1 MSVSRTFIALSIVA
15 LCAVALILPAS
26 PALAQAPQAPEDLM
40 VMPWGPQELL
50 LQWSE
55 GCCSD
60 PVRFFVYRNGQLV
73 TPGGIPD
80 TDPLEYLDVGLA
92 PDTPHTY
99 TVQAENT
106 GSGERSPMSVR
117 AAEMTMEGMV
127 IRVPFEAPTI
137 QDAILIAT
145 NGTTILVAPGIYDG
159 SFIDLLGRS
168 GITIKGQDPEGV
180 VLEMFGGG
188 GIDLDPNPGTNIT
201 LSGVTISG
209 GQVLMGQGDT
219 VSNCVF
225 VMSPI
230 EAVSGGGFVTNS
242 VFDYGPMPVI
252 TVLPGEFI
260 MVANSIFMDGGGAF
274 SDMPPNGFLLNNNF
288 VSGIAPPD
296 IPGESEGN
304 YSDYPCFEDPGPPQ
318 EPDPYWYP
326 SFLPCPGPDQDAGA
340 FVGLYVPDMMPDVGA
355 FELYEPYT
363 PQPYTPQPPSDLTAV
378 WEGGPMAPPG
388 IVLSWT
394 PSPDDP
400 SNPEP
405 PPIPTVME
413 YIVYRS
419 DSPDMSYPMEWVV
432 PAGENTFFDP
442 EPYPGNPTPFFYQ
455 VRASMGPPMMDPWP
469 IVSRPTDTLTT
480 DAPANLR
487 LLSVTNSSVD
497 FAWDPPMFTGPLP
510 PMYNVYRN
518 GRLIT
523 PSPIYGDMYTDTGL
537 AAETPHTYTVQ
548 AVPECLDPPMCT
560 MAPPPGERFT
570 SMQSD
575 HLGAMTGVGIEV
587 RVPQDHPTIQAAI
600 DAAGPGTSIHV
611 GPGVYQEDIYLPAG
625 VAVVGQDPQGAI
637 LDLSGT
643 TSQAVDLDPAPG
655 TNSTISGFT
664 IVGGGVYMGEGD
676 TVANCVFRDSPWV
689 SVSGGG
695 FVTNS
700 VFDGSYSSPW
710 PSPPIVVPP
719 HEFMTVAN
727 SVFLGGDVFS
737 FTDPETIYLLHNS
750 FDTPE
755 WMYLPGKGNFDD
767 IPMFRPPGPPDTYVV
782 EWSQGIDNG
791 IDVGLYVPDMMP
803 DVGAFELGLPYTPEP
818 PSNLAAVWNGVAG
831 AVDLSWTESPDD
843 PIVNPG
849 TLNPIMEYLIYRAE
863 APELLPNQDPMMSVP
878 AGTVDYQDF
887 SVLPGNTYYYQVR
900 ANSGGPP
907 PTDEILSQP
916 SNTASSETNNPPVA
930 VDDSYSVNKNY
941 MMVVGPPGVLLN
953 DSDAEGDPLTAVLV
967 SGVTN
972 GMLILHPLGD
982 FDYTPNFGFSG
993 TDTFTYVAND
1003 GTADSNVAT
1012 VTITV
1017 VNQPPVANDD
1027 SYSVNS
1033 NDTLFVDAPGVLQN
1047 DTDPDEGDF
1056 LVAFLVSDVTN
1067 GTLTLATG
1075 GNFDYTPNPGFTGT
1089 DSFTYYAY
1097 DGTNISSWA
1106 TVTITVNGTT
1116 APIADDQSVTTGR
1129 DLPVAITLTAS
1140 DADGDPLTYSV
1151 VSPPVNGS
1159 LSGTAPNLT
1168 YTPHTG
1174 GWGVD
1179 TLTFVANDGTSDSNV
1194 ATVTITVTGP
1204 PWTINTRVNGET
1216 YINIE
1221 AGTPV
1226 HLTAD
1231 FTDVGGGDH
1240 VIAEAEYFLDTIGAD
1255 GTGTAMSA
1263 ADGSFD
1269 SPNEGVEAFIDTSG
1283 WSGGGHLLY
1292 VHAYD
1297 GTDGWGPIRGRTV
1310 YIKTMLQVDS
1320 ITMTTSTAKQMTSA
1334 SATVQI
1340 LDHLA
1345 SPIAGAMVSGHWE
1358 GLTADTEIP
1367 TATAVDGTVTFNS
1380 DEVRKASG
1388 TFTFVVDD
1396 VSKEFDGTYEYA
1408 YNASVPPPSG
1418 SIDYPPAPVC
1428 TDNDNDQYSV
1438 EGGDCGEADCED
1450 ADPDV
1455 NPGADEI
1462 CGDGKDNDCNGLTD
1476 DDDPVCGGSVCT
1488 AYTKKD
1494 NCTDD
1499 LSCEWVG
1506 NPNNGH
1512 CQDAEQCEVTE
1523 SPETSCSDGIDN
1535 DCDSE
1540 IDLDDSDCSGS
1551 CEPDGREKGKKCSD
1565 GIDNDCDG
1573 LVDSADPE
1581 CGD

>member
-1 MSVSRTFIALSIVA
+1 MEYIIYRSDTPDMWYPMEIMVPAGESTFFDHVPPGQPVYYQVRASVGMGMTPTPFPIVSMPTNTVATDPPSGLFGTSTDSTVNLSWA
-15 LCAVALILPAS
+15 PPMFS
-26 PALAQAPQAPEDLM
+26 PG
-40 VMPWGPQELL
+40 PWEYK
-50 LQWSE
+50 
-55 GCCSD
+55 
-60 PVRFFVYRNGQLV
+60 VYRNGKLI
-73 TPGGIPD
+73 TPMAIPD
-80 TDPLEYLDVGLA
+80 TFLTDAGLA
-92 PDTPHTY
+92 PETPHIY
-99 TVQAENT
+99 TVQAVTPECPYPPGCGLPPGGIIT
-106 GSGERSPMSVR
+106 TESEPFGIATTWGTVL
-117 AAEMTMEGMV
+117 
-127 IRVPFEAPTI
+127 RVPQDYPTI
-137 QDAILIAT
+137 QDALI
-145 NGTTILVAPGIYDG
+145 
-159 SFIDLLGRS
+159 
-168 GITIKGQDPEGV
+168 
-180 VLEMFGGG
+180 
-188 GIDLDPNPGTNIT
+188 
-201 LSGVTISG
+201 
-209 GQVLMGQGDT
+209 
-219 VSNCVF
+219 
-225 VMSPI
+225 
-230 EAVSGGGFVTNS
+230 
-242 VFDYGPMPVI
+242 
-252 TVLPGEFI
+252 
-260 MVANSIFMDGGGAF
+260 
-274 SDMPPNGFLLNNNF
+274 
-288 VSGIAPPD
+288 
-296 IPGESEGN
+296 
-304 YSDYPCFEDPGPPQ
+304 
-318 EPDPYWYP
+318 
-326 SFLPCPGPDQDAGA
+326 
-340 FVGLYVPDMMPDVGA
+340 
-355 FELYEPYT
+355 
-363 PQPYTPQPPSDLTAV
+363 
-378 WEGGPMAPPG
+378 
-388 IVLSWT
+388 
-394 PSPDDP
+394 
-400 SNPEP
+400 
-405 PPIPTVME
+405 
-413 YIVYRS
+413 
-419 DSPDMSYPMEWVV
+419 
-432 PAGENTFFDP
+432 
-442 EPYPGNPTPFFYQ
+442 
-455 VRASMGPPMMDPWP
+455 
-469 IVSRPTDTLTT
+469 
-480 DAPANLR
+480 
-487 LLSVTNSSVD
+487 
-497 FAWDPPMFTGPLP
+497 
-510 PMYNVYRN
+510 
-518 GRLIT
+518 
-523 PSPIYGDMYTDTGL
+523 
-537 AAETPHTYTVQ
+537 
-548 AVPECLDPPMCT
+548 
-560 MAPPPGERFT
+560 
-570 SMQSD
+570 
-575 HLGAMTGVGIEV
+575 
-587 RVPQDHPTIQAAI
+587 
-600 DAAGPGTSIHV
+600 AAGPGTSIHV
-611 GPGVYQEDIYLPAG
+611 GPGLYQGLEAEIWTTANQ
-625 VAVVGQDPQGAI
+625 VAIIGQDPQGVV

-643 TSQAVDLDPAPG
+643 TALQVWLDPTPG
-655 TNSTISGFT
+655 TNMTISGFT
-664 IVGGGVYMGEGD
+664 IIGGSVYMGEGD
-676 TVANCVFRDSPWV
+676 TVANCVFRDSPWE
-689 SVSGGG
+689 SIMGGG

-700 VFDGSYSSPW
+700 VFDGAYSSPW
-710 PSPPIVVPP
+710 TTPPVQVEPGQ
-719 HEFMTVAN
+719 FMMVAN
-727 SVFLGGDVFS
+727 SVFLDNGMDPFS
-737 FTDPETIYLLHNS
+737 VMPPPPPEEEGIFLLNNAFRM
-750 FDTPE
+750 FDWTF
-755 WMYLPGKGNFDD
+755 YPGKGNFWDD
-767 IPMFRPPGPPDTYVV
+767 PPFRTPGPPSTYVI
-782 EWSQGIDNG
+782 EGGPCIDGGIGFELPYG
-791 IDVGLYVPDMMP
+791 IAD

-818 PSNLAAVWNGVAG
+818 PSNLVASWDGTMG

-916 SNTASSETNNPPVA
+916 STTASSETNNPPVA

-1573 LVDSADPE
+1573 LVDGADPE
-1581 CGD
+1581 CQ